1 MTNDLFTFTLT
12 RSQLQAAISSTLL
25 NTTEIL
31 HECDRIC
38 DNSTLSDEELVKLV
52 ILVREASDELLG
64 LKINLNSIAERLEGE
79 RQWVR

>member
-38 DNSTLSDEELVKLV
+38 DYPTLSDEQLVKLI
-52 ILVREASDELLG
+52 ILVREASDDLLG
-64 LKINLNSIAERLEGE
+64 LKINLNSIVDRLERSE
-79 RQWVR
+79 